1 MTRPKEPTSGA
12 PPEPWG
18 PPDLCLVDG
27 SALAYRSHF
36 AFIRNPLVNS
46 AGVDVS
52 AVYGFLS
59 SLVGILEKRSPRL
72 VAVVFDTP
80 EPTFR
85 HRAFKEYKATRP
97 PTPDALVRQL
107 PVIRDAVEA
116 LGVRVLEL
124 PGYEADDVIGTLAAR
139 ATALGMRSLVVSGDK
154 DLLQLVGDS
163 VRVHDPG
170 KDLEFAPA
178 EVERVF
184 GVPPERVVEVLGL
197 MGDSSDNIPGVPGV
211 GKKTAT
217 DLVARYGTIEGVVAH
232 ADEIA
237 GPARRRSIVENA
249 ELALRSRALATIDTA
264 APVGVEPG
272 DLARRAPDRERVVG
286 LFRELEFPSL
296 LRRIVPEDD
305 GVAPAGAG
313 SVYETVRDERG
324 LSALVERLRS
334 PAGFAVDLETT
345 SLDPVTTEIVGI
357 SFSDAAGRAW
367 YAPLRGPDAAVGG
380 PDAVL
385 AALRPLLEDAS
396 VPKTGQNLKF
406 DYAVLRSHGVEL
418 SPIAFDTMLASY
430 LLDPE
435 RRSHGL
441 SALALDRL
449 GRTMT
454 PIEELIGKGAEQLT
468 LAEVAPSD
476 VRDHACAD
484 AETAFLLTEVLRPEV
499 EAAGLSRLLDDV
511 ELPLVPV
518 LARMELAGVTVDTAL
533 LGRLSTDYG
542 REAESLRR
550 SVWAAAG
557 VEFNLDSPKQVG
569 EVLFGKLGLRR
580 GRRTKTGFS
589 TDERTLLALAED
601 HEIAGLVLSY
611 RQLTK
616 LRAGYL
622 DALPK
627 LVNPRTGRVH
637 TTYNQAVA
645 ATGRLS
651 SSNPNLQNIPTR
663 SDLGRQI
670 RRAFVA
676 PPGRVL
682 VSADYSQI
690 ELRIMAH
697 LSGDEGLIEAFRA
710 GKDLHR
716 ATAAL
721 IFGAAEDA
729 VSREQRDWAK
739 TVNFGI
745 MYGMTAYGLA
755 RDLRI
760 DAAEAQG
767 FIDRYF
773 ATYPRVKEYTERAV
787 REAART
793 GWSTTML
800 GRRRPIRGLDA
811 SAPAARGLAER
822 TAVNTPIQGSAAD
835 MIKLA
840 MIEADRLLSASG
852 VPARMVLQVH
862 DELVF
867 EADEGAV
874 DEVAGLARRSMERPP
889 GMELGVPVVVN
900 VASGSNWLEAH

>member
-1 MTRPKEPTSGA
+1 MTRPTERTSGA

-36 AFIRNPLVNS
+36 AFIRDPLVNS
-46 AGVDVS
+46 AGLDVS
-52 AVYGFLS
+52 AVFGFLS
-59 SLVGILEKRSPRL
+59 SLVGILERRSPRL

-80 EPTFR
+80 EKTFR
-85 HRAFKEYKATRP
+85 HHAYAEYKATRP

-107 PVIRDAVEA
+107 PLIRDAVDA
-116 LGVRVLEL
+116 LGVRVLEM
-124 PGYEADDVIGTLAAR
+124 PGYEADDVIGTIAAR
-139 ATALGMRSLVVSGDK
+139 AAALGMRSLVVSGDK

-170 KDLEFAPA
+170 KDLEFSPA

-184 GVPPERVVEVLGL
+184 GVPPDRVVEVLGL

-217 DLVARYGTIEGVVAH
+217 DLIARYGTIERVIEH
-232 ADEIA
+232 AGEIA
-237 GPARRRSIVENA
+237 GPARRKSILANA
-249 ELALRSRALATIDTA
+249 ELALRSRALATIDRA
-264 APVGVEPG
+264 SPVDVEPA
-272 DLARRAPDRERVVG
+272 DLARSAPDRERLVR
-286 LFRELEFPSL
+286 LLRSLELPSL
-296 LRRIVPEDD
+296 LRRLVPEND
-305 GVAPAGAG
+305 GPPAGTCPVFE
-313 SVYETVRDERG
+313 SVTDGRNLR
-324 LSALVERLRS
+324 ALVETLRS

-345 SLDPVTTEIVGI
+345 SLDPTAAAIVGV
-357 SFSDAAGRAW
+357 SFSNAAGRAW
-367 YAPLRGPDAAVGG
+367 YVPLSGAGAARGGSCAA
-380 PDAVL
+380 L
-385 AALRPLLEDAS
+385 AALRPLLEDPS

-406 DYAVLRSHGVEL
+406 DYAVLRCHGVEL
-418 SPIAFDTMLASY
+418 SPVAFDTMLASY
-430 LLDPE
+430 VLDPE

-441 SALALDRL
+441 AALALDRL

-454 PIEELIGKGAEQLT
+454 PIEDLIGKGAKQLT
-468 LAEVAPSD
+468 LAEIEPSD

-484 AETAFLLTEVLRPEV
+484 AETAFVLTEVLRPEV
-499 EAAGLSRLLDDV
+499 EQAGLSRLLAEV

-518 LARMELAGVTVDTAL
+518 LARMELEGVAVDAAL
-533 LGRLSTDYG
+533 LGRLSADYG

-550 SVWAAAG
+550 SVWAEAG
-557 VEFNLDSPKQVG
+557 TEFNLDSPKQLG
-569 EVLFGKLGLRR
+569 EVLFRKLGLRR

-589 TDERTLLALAED
+589 TDERTLLALAAD
-601 HEIAGLVLSY
+601 HEIAGLILSY
-611 RQLTK
+611 RQLAK

-627 LVNPRTGRVH
+627 LIDPRTGRVH

-670 RRAFVA
+670 RKAFVA

-721 IFGAAEDA
+721 IFGADEEA
-729 VSREQRDWAK
+729 VTREQRDWAK

-745 MYGMTAYGLA
+745 MYGMTSYGLA
-755 RDLRI
+755 RDLGI

-773 ATYPRVKEYTERAV
+773 ATYPRVREYTERAV

-793 GWSTTML
+793 GWSSTIL

-811 SAPAARGLAER
+811 SSPAARGLAER
-822 TAVNTPIQGSAAD
+822 TAVNTPIQGTAAD

-840 MIEADRLLSASG
+840 MIEADRLLGASG

-867 EADEGAV
+867 EADEGAAE
-874 DEVAGLARRSMERPP
+874 EVAALARRSMERPP
-889 GMELGVPVVVN
+889 GVELCVPVVVN
-900 VASGSNWLEAH
+900 ASSGPDWLAAH